1 MITACSWICGWKQ
14 DSSNHSS
21 WAKSSLLLVFVNN
34 VLLDHSHVTPFHTS
48 RVPFTLQGWSK
59 LNGCDRD
66 SLAWKGEY
74 ICYLVFY
81 KSLLTPG
88 LNCASGRTQSKPGEA
103 FEVTVERHTGGIYL
117 PQPQLLFLLDEII
130 TIVKGPFKIPP
141 TPAAFYWGPVC
152 PMFLVT
158 ASVSSLILALL
169 GVASIPLW
177 FNHQMELL
185 EGREQALLSLLTPLS
200 WEGIILFK

>member
-1 MITACSWICGWKQ
+1 MITACSWICGSKQ
-14 DSSNHSS
+14 DSSNDSS

-34 VLLDHSHVTPFHTS
+34 VLLDHSHVTPLRTS

-88 LNCASGRTQSKPGEA
+88 LNCASGRTQSK
-103 FEVTVERHTGGIYL
+103 L
-117 PQPQLLFLLDEII
+117 
-130 TIVKGPFKIPP
+130 
-141 TPAAFYWGPVC
+141 
-152 PMFLVT
+152 
-158 ASVSSLILALL
+158 ASVGHVGQRKVSGYWNVEGAELSGEDYLENSRHLYWRGIWGHCWKTHWRDILAPTSAP
-169 GVASIPLW
+169 VSPW
-177 FNHQMELL
+177 WNNNHPQ
-185 EGREQALLSLLTPLS
+185 GS
-200 WEGIILFK
+200 F